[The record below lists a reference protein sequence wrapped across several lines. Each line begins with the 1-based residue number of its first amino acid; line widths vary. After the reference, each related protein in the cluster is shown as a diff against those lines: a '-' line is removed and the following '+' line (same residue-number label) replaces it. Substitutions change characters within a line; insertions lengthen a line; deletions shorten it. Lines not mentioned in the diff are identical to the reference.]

1 MLWIRVWHSWTQLK
15 WFRNKLTLVTALKL
29 SPVGRGYEV
38 DRWPTTNIVLNVH
51 TLFFLFF
58 FFFFAYYVVLLLT
71 VYWKADLALFRR
83 PDLEKD
89 KNKEQ
94 IWPGAVRLKI
104 IILRAVIQSWNFADF
119 DLYIGGETGKLR
131 NLGFR
136 QCKTIII
143 PLIPISCSSVS
154 CCRRCLRCANRCS
167 FCSAVSCWRL
177 LLRCSSW
184 IWSRRS
190 RSRGVSVEN
199 LPGRG
204 FGATCCAC
212 VWHNSANA
220 TRWQTQFARLLS
232 QAHTLKINRDHRARL
247 VSSNREHYDDTILLL
262 YAGDIRVP
270 PRVPASGPESCG
282 GNNMHKVA

>member
-1 MLWIRVWHSWTQLK
+1 MSNECFGFECDILERNWYK
-15 WFRNKLTLVTALKL
+15 WLRNKLTLVTALKL

-38 DRWPTTNIVLNVH
+38 DGWPTTNIVLKVH

-71 VYWKADLALFRR
+71 VYWKAHLALFRC

-104 IILRAVIQSWNFADF
+104 IILRPVIQSWNFADF
-119 DLYIGGETGKLR
+119 DLYICGETVKLR

-167 FCSAVSCWRL
+167 FCSTVSCWRL
-177 LLRCSSW
+177 LLRCSRW

-190 RSRGVSVEN
+190 RSRGVSVEKS
-199 LPGRG
+199 
-204 FGATCCAC
+204 T
-212 VWHNSANA
+212 
-220 TRWQTQFARLLS
+220 
-232 QAHTLKINRDHRARL
+232 RARIWSHLLCLCVAQARPMRL
-247 VSSNREHYDDTILLL
+247 VDKPSLRGCWARRTCWKLTGTTVR
-262 YAGDIRVP
+262 A
-270 PRVPASGPESCG
+270 
-282 GNNMHKVA
+282 

>member
-1 MLWIRVWHSWTQLK
+1 MSNECFGFECDILERNWYK

-38 DRWPTTNIVLNVH
+38 DQWPTANIVLKVH
-51 TLFFLFF
+51 NMLFFLFF
-58 FFFFAYYVVLLLT
+58 FFFFFFFVVLLLT
-71 VYWKADLALFRR
+71 VYWKADLALFRC

-104 IILRAVIQSWNFADF
+104 IILRAIIQSWNFADF
-119 DLYIGGETGKLR
+119 DLYICGETGKLR

-154 CCRRCLRCANRCS
+154 CCWRCLRCANRCS

-177 LLRCSSW
+177 LLHCSRW
-184 IWSRRS
+184 IWSRCS

-212 VWHNSANA
+212 VWHNLANA

-232 QAHTLKINRDHRARL
+232 QAHTLKINRDHRACL
-247 VSSNREHYDDTILLL
+247 VSSNRENFAY
-262 YAGDIRVP
+262 
-270 PRVPASGPESCG
+270 
-282 GNNMHKVA
+282 